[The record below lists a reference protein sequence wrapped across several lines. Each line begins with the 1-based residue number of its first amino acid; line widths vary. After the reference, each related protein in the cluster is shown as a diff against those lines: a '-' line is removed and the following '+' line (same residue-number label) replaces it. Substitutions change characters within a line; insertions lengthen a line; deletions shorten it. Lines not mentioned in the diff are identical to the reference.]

1 MAILCPAS
9 SGDNEAASSIPAR
22 TCSDGLADADI
33 IRALK
38 AVYFVAA
45 RASSVG
51 ATEHWGAGDAH
62 VIIATATTTRTFMCL
77 ARIDHRLA
85 SRTARHEYDGNACY
99 NSS

>member
-1 MAILCPAS
+1 VKRREFITLL
-9 SGDNEAASSIPAR
+9 SGAAASWP
-22 TCSDGLADADI
+22 L
-33 IRALK
+33 
-38 AVYFVAA
+38 AA